1 MIEYRYTDTSSN
13 VGIAFRTVN
22 ILAAPDT
29 TPPVITL
36 SGSST
41 VYVEYGSGF
50 IDDGATWTDNVDGAG
65 FIPAYNSGT
74 VNTMALGTYTIGYS
88 YTDGAGNTGSV
99 SRTVSVVDTTAPVVI
114 LSGVNLDN
122 VVINNIYSDPGAS
135 WTDAVD
141 GSGSIL
147 ATSGSVNTGA
157 LGTYILEYR
166 YTDGAGNSGSVS
178 RTVNVIAA
186 PAPVIS
192 MSGSF
197 TGTGPVNV
205 TGTSSVNSGTVIDL
219 NGFPI
224 NLTTTSG
231 SLSISGSTD
240 IVVQGSGSW
249 DGVISNPVQSLVNIL
264 ELTDGGVGSSL
275 PANTPSII
283 YNHRVVLTIQ
293 AGATD

>member
-1 MIEYRYTDTSSN
+1 M
-13 VGIAFRTVN
+13 
-22 ILAAPDT
+22 
-29 TPPVITL
+29 ITL

-99 SRTVSVVDTTAPVVI
+99 SRTVNVVDTTAPVVI